1 MPALGHG
8 ITTAQ
13 RVVEQH
19 YSLCKVRREA
29 LLANFIHLRYRSGV
43 MTRLCEKLGC
53 AGFALPAPGDIEIKK
68 PTATAAPRKPAAMK
82 KRTRKRTSPS
92 VLAGVKVCDNKLKRK
107 RCLAA
112 GAMIFTEQTAV
123 YCDACKT
130 GYKGRGIFSKKR
142 AKLYD
147 QLANAL

>member
-1 MPALGHG
+1 
-8 ITTAQ
+8 
-13 RVVEQH
+13 
-19 YSLCKVRREA
+19 

-43 MTRLCEKLGC
+43 MTRLCKKLGC

-68 PTATAAPRKPAAMK
+68 PTTTAAPRARKPAAMK
-82 KRTRKRTSPS
+82 KRTRKRKSPS
-92 VLAGVKVCDNKLKRK
+92 VLVGVKVCENKLKRK
-107 RCLAA
+107 RCLAD

-130 GYKGRGIFSKKR
+130 GYRGRGIFSKKR